1 MPLVT
6 LLVIAAGCSAAR
18 ADDAVATS
26 AAVAPV
32 AAAPS
37 TTTIEPASTIIINTT
52 GTTGTTDA
60 ATPTTVRST
69 TTTTTTTT
77 TTATP
82 ITEALSATTVS
93 PPTTE
98 RPTANTVSPPR
109 LAAPTTTSTAMPRP
123 LSTVG
128 EIDPGDLPHLTGAFD
143 RLAAGNAAASI
154 TVLRDHVTVYG
165 AAAGVGSGMQRVT
178 TDTPLVLASV
188 SKLVTALTVA
198 RLAEA
203 GAIDLDAP
211 VPWRRMKIAHDAS
224 WNDVTVREL
233 LAHTSGM
240 PKAQSSWLTL
250 AGSCAIPLAAVM
262 AAPPTPKR
270 GEWVYSNG
278 NYCAL
283 GLLVEAVGGASRGK
297 VAQAFVFDPI
307 HVTGPHLTTGGL
319 RPTDGPFPSGVTRL
333 ERLGGAGTWMASSD
347 DVAAMLD
354 SVNSADLNTLSGPGV
369 MADQYGWGHTGTVD
383 GAKACAWVMEQGRT
397 VVVAIVAGDRPS
409 TGGQV
414 CDLVIPALATDL
426 GIWAGKPI
434 RQPA

>member
-1 MPLVT
+1 
-6 LLVIAAGCSAAR
+6 
-18 ADDAVATS
+18 
-26 AAVAPV
+26 
-32 AAAPS
+32 
-37 TTTIEPASTIIINTT
+37 
-52 GTTGTTDA
+52 
-60 ATPTTVRST
+60 
-69 TTTTTTTT
+69 
-77 TTATP
+77 
-82 ITEALSATTVS
+82 
-93 PPTTE
+93 
-98 RPTANTVSPPR
+98 
-109 LAAPTTTSTAMPRP
+109 MPRP

-128 EIDPGDLPHLTGAFD
+128 EIDPGDLRHLTGAFD

-211 VPWRRMKIAHDAS
+211 VPWRRMKIAHDAG

-250 AGSCAIPLAAVM
+250 AGSCAIPLTAVM
-262 AAPPTPKR
+262 AAPPTPNR

-319 RPTDGPFPSGVTRL
+319 RPTDGPFPSGVARL